1 MKQSNTV
8 EPLVAAIEAHN
19 AFDRVCVASFS
30 GARLRRFRKLIKR
43 PVATAASPVAVAV
56 AGFAPGLTPLLRSPA
71 AVWQMPLTQRAAG
84 RDWPL
89 FGPKLLDTLHKLGKR
104 VHIWTIDDAEV
115 MHALID
121 AGVDGLITDRP
132 DTLKSVLLARGM
144 WYG

>member
-1 MKQSNTV
+1 M
-8 EPLVAAIEAHN
+8 AAIQAHN

-30 GARLRRFRKLIKR
+30 GARLRRFRRLVNR
-43 PVATAASPVAVAV
+43 PVATAASPFAVGV
-56 AGFAPGLTPLLRSPA
+56 AGITPSLTSLLRSPA
-71 AVWQMPLTQRAAG
+71 AVWQMPLTQRILG

-89 FGPKLLDTLHKLGKR
+89 FDPKLLDTLHKLGKR

-132 DTLKSVLLARGM
+132 DTLKSVLMARGM